1 MIAKI
6 TQMALALLLPCCA
19 MADNQET
26 YTLEAGKMSMTI
38 NAEKGARI
46 MSLKYGDKEVI
57 SQLTWPE
64 TFGSTFWTSP
74 QKEWNSARRTTRD
87 DEWRI

>member
-46 MSLKYGDKEVI
+46 MSLKYG
-57 SQLTWPE
+57 
-64 TFGSTFWTSP
+64 GSR
-74 QKEWNSARRTTRD
+74 Q
-87 DEWRI
+87 DEYDH